1 MKRLLFAASFVVL
14 AGASA
19 SADPIADREALM
31 KSFGQALGQVVP
43 VAKGEK
49 PFDAA
54 EVQAAL
60 ATLNERVQKLDV
72 AVLFPP
78 GSTSDKSAALP
89 KIWEDWAV
97 FQGKADKL
105 KTAVAAVAAA
115 PPADVAALQ
124 AALGTIGSNCGGCHE
139 TFRAKKE

>member
-1 MKRLLFAASFVVL
+1 MKRLLLAVSIVTFAGVV
-14 AGASA
+14 A
-19 SADPIADREALM
+19 SADPIKDRQPLM
-31 KSFGQALGQVVP
+31 KSFGQAMGQLAP

-72 AVLFPP
+72 VALFPQ

-89 KIWEDWAV
+89 KIWEDWAG
-97 FQGKADKL
+97 FQAKADKL
-105 KTAVAAVAAA
+105 KTDVAAA
-115 PPADVAALQ
+115 AAAPAADLAALQ
-124 AALGTIGSNCGGCHE
+124 AQVGMIGKNCGGCHE

>member
-1 MKRLLFAASFVVL
+1 MKRLLLAVSFVAF
-14 AGASA
+14 AGMAA

-31 KSFGQALGQVVP
+31 KSFGQALGQLAP

-54 EVQAAL
+54 QVQAAL
-60 ATLNERVQKLDV
+60 ATLNERVQTLDV

-89 KIWEDWAV
+89 KIWEDWAG
-97 FQGKADKL
+97 FQAKAGDL
-105 KTAVAAVAAA
+105 KTAVAAAAGA

-124 AALGTIGSNCGGCHE
+124 AQMGAIGKNCGGCHE
-139 TFRAKKE
+139 VFRAKKE